1 MGKLI
6 KSLLIKIC
14 NHQTVS
20 LSLVITPFFFKK
32 NLLRNYLN
40 LRKLNLIENV
50 KKVCCKLKLLACP
63 KIAGRKGRKN
73 LIAFIIQLR
82 QNTVDIL

>member
-20 LSLVITPFFFKK
+20 LSLVITPFFLK

-40 LRKLNLIENV
+40 LRKLNLIEND